1 MRITKKA
8 LIKDNNRLYAE
19 INECYDTIRRLGRKI
34 RKLQYEKKALYRANR
49 ALGEEVNF
57 RQDKIDRVIRYC
69 ECKIRERKGTPAW
82 LREVM
87 AE

>member
-1 MRITKKA
+1 MTKKA
-8 LIKDNNRLYAE
+8 LKKDNERLYME

-49 ALGEEVNF
+49 VLGEEVNF
-57 RQDKIDRVIRYC
+57 RQDKIDRAIRYC

-82 LREVM
+82 LREVIRD
-87 AE
+87 A